1 MRWQR
6 ELGELHMAAC
16 APGENLAVLR
26 ARELVQGV
34 LRDAPRYVQI
44 AGAELDDPAA
54 VRRSAHDPIGDAERI
69 HHVERKQRD
78 VRRLEDVAT
87 GIKHEIR
94 LLRTFG
100 AAETTAGIG
109 ALAEPLQHLA
119 GELHAREHRHVLAQL
134 AEIPDALPPA
144 RGHLVAA
151 LCHRDAR
158 HGEQEA
164 WIDGLVA
171 GLDAFAAEYA
181 GRGPFAR
188 GFGPIAGAHQIEH
201 AANDG
206 FGGGGHAGR
215 VGDRTGLDAFSAA
228 RACVDHRVDARVQG
242 AFKRHAHGTRNL
254 SAPGRG
260 GQRAGGWQGTAAAAH
275 GLIPRAKSI
284 FPMTHSLNPVAR
296 SKEPRRFG
304 VAALIVALLVHPQTA
319 FAAEG
324 TQSGPSE
331 VIFLAEIIVLVL
343 AGRLLGEAM
352 QRIGQPGVVGQLI
365 AGILLGPSVL
375 GLIWPEAQHALFPKT
390 PEQKAMI
397 DAVAQLGI
405 LMLLLLTGMETD
417 LALARKVGRAA
428 ISISIAGIAAPF
440 LCGFALGQFLP
451 DALLP
456 APEQR
461 LITSLFLG
469 TALAISSVKIVAL
482 IVREMHF
489 MRRNVGQIIV
499 ASAIIDDTIGWII
512 VAIIFGLAQHGT
524 VDAAGVARSVIGTAA
539 FLAVS
544 LTIGR
549 RIVSG
554 LIRWTN
560 DNFVSEVPVISMILV
575 IMGMM
580 ALITHLI
587 GVHTVLGAFVSG
599 ILVGESPILTR
610 HIDEQLRGLITA
622 LFAPVFFGLAGLGTD
637 LSVLRD
643 PSLVWLMLAL
653 IVIASVGKFGGAFIG
668 GRLGGLN
675 FRESL
680 ALGCGMNARGQTEVI
695 IATIGLSLGMLSHSL
710 FTLIV
715 AMAVVMTTAM
725 PPTLRWALGRLPLG
739 EQERRRLEREE
750 FEAKGFV
757 SNMERLLIAVD
768 DSANG
773 KFASRLAGLIAAA
786 KGMPATVI
794 RVQPAD
800 GAAAKQSGQLSGEH
814 AIQAAAQAARV
825 MEDEQESGTPAK
837 VSVITRSGDEPAE
850 ETVAS
855 EARKGYDLLVIGT
868 EHAARKAEFHED
880 ANRSAAEFEVPLAIV
895 AARGVHL

>member
-1 MRWQR
+1 
-6 ELGELHMAAC
+6 
-16 APGENLAVLR
+16 V
-26 ARELVQGV
+26 V
-34 LRDAPRYVQI
+34 
-44 AGAELDDPAA
+44 
-54 VRRSAHDPIGDAERI
+54 
-69 HHVERKQRD
+69 
-78 VRRLEDVAT
+78 
-87 GIKHEIR
+87 
-94 LLRTFG
+94 F
-100 AAETTAGIG
+100 
-109 ALAEPLQHLA
+109 
-119 GELHAREHRHVLAQL
+119 LAQVVL
-134 AEIPDALPPA
+134 L
-144 RGHLVAA
+144 
-151 LCHRDAR
+151 
-158 HGEQEA
+158 
-164 WIDGLVA
+164 
-171 GLDAFAAEYA
+171 
-181 GRGPFAR
+181 
-188 GFGPIAGAHQIEH
+188 
-201 AANDG
+201 
-206 FGGGGHAGR
+206 
-215 VGDRTGLDAFSAA
+215 
-228 RACVDHRVDARVQG
+228 
-242 AFKRHAHGTRNL
+242 
-254 SAPGRG
+254 
-260 GQRAGGWQGTAAAAH
+260 
-275 GLIPRAKSI
+275 
-284 FPMTHSLNPVAR
+284 
-296 SKEPRRFG
+296 
-304 VAALIVALLVHPQTA
+304 LLV
-319 FAAEG
+319 
-324 TQSGPSE
+324 
-331 VIFLAEIIVLVL
+331 
-343 AGRLLGEAM
+343 GRLLGEAM
-352 QRIGQPGVVGQLI
+352 QRIGQPAVIGQLLG
-365 AGILLGPSVL
+365 GIVLGPSVF
-375 GLIWPEAQHALFPKT
+375 GMIWPEAQHAIFPASGA
-390 PEQKAMI
+390 QKSMI
-397 DAVAQLGI
+397 DGVSQLGI
-405 LMLLLLTGMETD
+405 LMLLLLTGMQID
-417 LALARKVGRAA
+417 LRLVRKVGAA
-428 ISISIAGIAAPF
+428 AASVSLAGISLPF
-440 LCGFALGQFLP
+440 LCGFALGEFLP
-451 DALLP
+451 DAMLP
-456 APEQR
+456 KPDQR

-469 TALAISSVKIVAL
+469 TALSISSIKIVAMV
-482 IVREMHF
+482 VREMNF
-489 MRRNVGQIIV
+489 MRRNVGQVIV
-499 ASAIIDDTIGWII
+499 ASAIIDDSIGWII
-512 VAIIFGLAQHGT
+512 IAITFGLAEHGT
-524 VDAAGVARSVIGTAA
+524 VDMATLARSVLGTAL
-539 FLAVS
+539 FLALS

-549 RIVSG
+549 RIVFS

-560 DNFVSEVPVISMILV
+560 DNFVSEVPVITMILV
-575 IMGMM
+575 IMGGM
-580 ALITHLI
+580 ALTTHLI

-643 PSLVWLMLAL
+643 PSLVWLMLGL

-715 AMAVVMTTAM
+715 AMAVVTTTAM

-868 EHAARKAEFHED
+868 ENVARKAEFHED
-880 ANRSAAEFEVPLAIV
+880 VNRIAAEFEGPLAIV
-895 AARGVHL
+895 AARGVHFERPLQSALNILVPVTGTEASRRAAEIGIAIARAAGAPVTALYVSTGRSKRAARNLRNALRSRRQHEAILRDVVEMADRYNVDIRTDVKVDVAADDAILRQANANRNTVIVMGVNRRPGDTLFFGNVAAAILEKSRRSILFVSSAGSIGSAQGAGKTAGRPARATAK

>member
-1 MRWQR
+1 
-6 ELGELHMAAC
+6 
-16 APGENLAVLR
+16 
-26 ARELVQGV
+26 
-34 LRDAPRYVQI
+34 
-44 AGAELDDPAA
+44 
-54 VRRSAHDPIGDAERI
+54 
-69 HHVERKQRD
+69 
-78 VRRLEDVAT
+78 
-87 GIKHEIR
+87 
-94 LLRTFG
+94 
-100 AAETTAGIG
+100 
-109 ALAEPLQHLA
+109 
-119 GELHAREHRHVLAQL
+119 
-134 AEIPDALPPA
+134 
-144 RGHLVAA
+144 
-151 LCHRDAR
+151 
-158 HGEQEA
+158 
-164 WIDGLVA
+164 
-171 GLDAFAAEYA
+171 
-181 GRGPFAR
+181 
-188 GFGPIAGAHQIEH
+188 
-201 AANDG
+201 
-206 FGGGGHAGR
+206 
-215 VGDRTGLDAFSAA
+215 
-228 RACVDHRVDARVQG
+228 
-242 AFKRHAHGTRNL
+242 
-254 SAPGRG
+254 
-260 GQRAGGWQGTAAAAH
+260 
-275 GLIPRAKSI
+275 
-284 FPMTHSLNPVAR
+284 MTHSLNPVAR

-365 AGILLGPSVL
+365 AGILLGPSVLGLSVL

-587 GVHTVLGAFVSG
+587 GVHTVLGAFIAGVL
-599 ILVGESPILTR
+599 IGESPILTR

-622 LFAPVFFGLAGLGTD
+622 LFAPVFFGIAGLGTD
-637 LSVLRD
+637 LTVLTD
-643 PSLVWLMLAL
+643 SSLLLLMLA
-653 IVIASVGKFGGAFIG
+653 VIAIASIGKFGGAFLG
-668 GRLGGLN
+668 GRLGGLTW
-675 FRESL
+675 RESL
-680 ALGCGMNARGQTEVI
+680 ALGCGMNARGSTEVI
-695 IATIGLSLGMLSHSL
+695 IATVGLSLGMLNQTL
-710 FTLIV
+710 FTVIV
-715 AMAVVMTTAM
+715 AMAVVTTMVM
-725 PPTLRWALGRLPLG
+725 PPTLRWALARLPMRKE
-739 EQERRRLEREE
+739 EQERLDREE
-750 FEAKGFV
+750 FESSGFV
-757 SNMERLLIAVD
+757 TNLERLLIAVD

-773 KFASRLAGLIAAA
+773 KFAARLAGLIAGLR
-786 KGMPATVI
+786 GMPTTLLRI
-794 RVQPAD
+794 
-800 GAAAKQSGQLSGEH
+800 
-814 AIQAAAQAARV
+814 AAQSEEASKGARRDASDDEKAVRAGAKAARAATDKADKPRTV
-825 MEDEQESGTPAK
+825 DITTRVPDADPEQA
-837 VSVITRSGDEPAE
+837 IAR
-850 ETVAS
+850 
-855 EARKGYDLLVIGT
+855 EARRGHDFLVIGL
-868 EHAARKAEFHED
+868 ERAIAGHGFDAEVSRL
-880 ANRSAAEFEVPLAIV
+880 AMGFEGPFAIV
-895 AARGVHL
+895 VARGVHLERPMRSPLNILVPTTGTEASRRAAEVAIALARASRAPIAALYVTRGRPRKTGTRALRDLTRTRRHEEAILKDVADMADRYDVSLRTALRVDSAPEDAILREARLHRHNLIVIGVSRRPGERLFLGDLAEAMLERSDRSLLFVASGGVSTAAEGRGQEHVRDEKARRDKETETA